1 MWQAQKL
8 ITKLEIRRAVN
19 ATVGVA
25 AQRQILG
32 KVTKQKQNKEEK
44 EQQLQNMVQQ
54 MRENS
59 YEAKCCKLHSG
70 SKSKTNW
77 DAKTRNKQK
86 NPSHK
91 FDRNRVY
98 IENLES
104 SA

>member
-25 AQRQILG
+25 ARLKILG
-32 KVTKQKQNKEEK
+32 KVTKQKQNKEE

-59 YEAKCCKLHSG
+59 YEAKCWKLHSR

-86 NPSHK
+86 T
-91 FDRNRVY
+91 RRT
-98 IENLES
+98 NLKEIGS
-104 SA
+104 I